1 MPSPHFFYNFAG
13 SCRAD
18 MGPCR
23 ETAVEDYDQRPE
35 NWTYCDAFGKRDVGR
50 DGADF

>member
-1 MPSPHFFYNFAG
+1 MPSPHFFIILPALAV
-13 SCRAD
+13 RTW
-18 MGPCR
+18 GPCR